1 MQTWEKA
8 LHQNR
13 HALLDLFAEWDSD
26 GDGKIS
32 KKEFK
37 RGVQA
42 RASTHTHK
50 PHSNSHCHHPAH
62 APSSYLPMPDISTPQ
77 ALVPSVPAGE
87 VYALFEMYDS
97 DQSGSILLQD
107 LVKMM
112 QYAHTLRGAQTP
124 MTTTGQLA
132 EALLCL
138 HLTRAAPLARAASS
152 IPRSP
157 AMVAGAASHP

>member
-42 RASTHTHK
+42 RASTYTHT
-50 PHSNSHCHHPAH
+50 PHPHPS
-62 APSSYLPMPDISTPQ
+62 PCPTLIPVPTPDISTPQ

>member
-1 MQTWEKA
+1 M
-8 LHQNR
+8 
-13 HALLDLFAEWDSD
+13 
-26 GDGKIS
+26 
-32 KKEFK
+32 
-37 RGVQA
+37 
-42 RASTHTHK
+42 
-50 PHSNSHCHHPAH
+50 
-62 APSSYLPMPDISTPQ
+62 
-77 ALVPSVPAGE
+77 PSVPAGE

-112 QYAHTLRGAQTP
+112 QYAHTLLGAQTP
-124 MTTTGQLA
+124 MTTGRLA

-152 IPRSP
+152 IRRSP